1 MMNRFLDK
9 AAAAVRGFPHT
20 QDYKQVILIRHD
32 LKLPK
37 GKMAAQAAHASV
49 EALFKADHGI
59 VAKWRGTGMM
69 KAVLKAK
76 DDHELLQLYDAAQR
90 AGLPSSLI
98 TDAGR
103 TVVEPGTMTACGIGP
118 AAAAAIDKI
127 TQHLPLM

>member
-1 MMNRFLDK
+1 MKRFLGR
-9 AAAAVRGFPHT
+9 AATAVRDLTHS

-49 EALFKADHGI
+49 EALLKADHG
-59 VAKWRGTGMM
+59 VVTKWSGTGMM
-69 KAVLKAK
+69 KVVLKVK
-76 DDHELLQLYDAAQR
+76 DDAELLHLYDAAQR
-90 AGLPSSLI
+90 SGLPSALI

-127 TQHLPLM
+127 TKHLPLM